1 MLKCR
6 HLVHEYAYF
15 VLCTT
20 TTVKTMLLS
29 RSRSLLLCVCA
40 LLVAVTRY
48 MDAHSAVPCPLPSV
62 HPSSIC
68 LCPSVNAVLSSPCSG
83 LAFLPLFTIKLAY
96 ERDANTHI
104 CTHLQRHTHIHTH
117 THKFGQMFDWDPC
130 KTSKQNA
137 WISFRNTHTQPQTHR
152 QVHTKV
158 LARAVKLWISHF
170 IFLFLLTKSDLNRL

>member
-1 MLKCR
+1 
-6 HLVHEYAYF
+6 
-15 VLCTT
+15 
-20 TTVKTMLLS
+20 MLLS

-48 MDAHSAVPCPLPSV
+48 MDAHSAVPCPLPAV

-117 THKFGQMFDWDPC
+117 IHKFGQMFDWDPC

-137 WISFRNTHTQPQTHR
+137 WISFRNTHTTTDSQTSAYKSTR
-152 QVHTKV
+152 TCCKALNFALYFFVFVNNFRFKSA
-158 LARAVKLWISHF
+158 LILEGFNLKSICSA
-170 IFLFLLTKSDLNRL
+170 LTACFSFVFN